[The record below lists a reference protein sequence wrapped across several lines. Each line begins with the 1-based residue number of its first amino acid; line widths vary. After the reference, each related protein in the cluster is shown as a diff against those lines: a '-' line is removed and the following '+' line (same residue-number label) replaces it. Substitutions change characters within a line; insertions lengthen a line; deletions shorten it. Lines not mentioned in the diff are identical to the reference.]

1 MMAMPTNPTFIGRR
15 QLIQAAGAYGAAC
28 WGLGAH
34 AQGAGQAAWGK
45 LRGQTIRVSYPG
57 PHPHYDAA
65 EKLFDDFTRE
75 TGIRIERDR
84 TPYLDMKARQLAGMR
99 KPQGDHDVITYLV
112 VWKAEYIKEKLLRPL
127 DDMLADPL
135 LAMPGYEFSDLIP
148 AYVQA
153 IGRANGPKPNLAA
166 PDTRLYGLPCGAET
180 SVLGFRRDILE
191 RQKLHVPA
199 TYDELLHA
207 CEVIRDKEKI
217 GGVTSRSQAGH
228 QVTHAWLLH
237 LSPFGGQVFD
247 AGFRPVLHEEP
258 GIKAA
263 ETLRRLVETG
273 PAGAGNAGF
282 DEMQAAF
289 LDGECAFYLDTLAVM
304 GPAKDPRRSKVADK
318 IAYAMHPSARRMS
331 GQTGGFGLAIP
342 KNARRPEA
350 ACAFI
355 QWMTSKASDLR
366 VATLGGNTGRWS
378 TLANVDFKIRN
389 PEQGILPFVLRA
401 ANPDWRPQ
409 IPEWDE
415 MSKNIIGQALPDVLA
430 GRRTAREALAST
442 VAPLASLLRS
452 GGWTSAE
459 RAQDCCERPTA

>member
-1 MMAMPTNPTFIGRR
+1 MTGMLKDRSSIGRR
-15 QLIQAAGAYGAAC
+15 ALIQAAGAYGATC
-28 WGLGAH
+28 LGLGAH
-34 AQGAGQAAWGK
+34 AQGASQSAWGK

-75 TGIRIERDR
+75 TGIKIERDR
-84 TPYLDMKARQLAGMR
+84 TPYLDMKGRQLAGMR
-99 KPQGDHDVITYLV
+99 KPQGDYDVITYLV
-112 VWKAEYIKEKLLRPL
+112 VWKAEYLKEGLLRPL
-127 DDMLADPL
+127 DEMLADPL
-135 LAMPGYEFSDLIP
+135 LAMTDYDFKDLIP

-153 IGRANGPKPNLAA
+153 IGRAGGPKIHPSG
-166 PDTRLYGLPCGAET
+166 PDARLYGVPYGAET

-191 RQKLHVPA
+191 RQKLHVPS

-217 GGVTSRSQAGH
+217 GGVSSRSQAGH
-228 QVTHAWLLH
+228 QITHAWLLH

-247 AGFRPVLHEEP
+247 SGFKPVLHEEP
-258 GIKAA
+258 GVKAA

-273 PAGAGNAGF
+273 PAAARNAGF

-289 LDGECAFYLDTLAVM
+289 LNGECAFYLDTLAVM
-304 GPAKDPRRSKVADK
+304 GPAKDPKRSKVVDK
-318 IAYAMHPSARRMS
+318 VAYAMHPSGKHLS

-342 KNARRPEA
+342 KNARHPEA

-355 QWMTSKASDLR
+355 QWMTSKANDLR

-401 ANPDWRPQ
+401 ANPDWRPL

-415 MSKNIIGQALPDVLA
+415 MSKGIIGQALPDVLT

-442 VAPLASLLRS
+442 VSPLESLLRS
-452 GGWTSAE
+452 GGWIKEGRSNG
-459 RAQDCCERPTA
+459 